1 MVGRSRRFDWQEG
14 GLAYADLLPLGTQ
27 ARFLHNLQHRQL
39 AAEDVEECDFR
50 LFLIMYVLRV
60 FSRKR
65 LPGNGKLGIP
75 LDVSKANP

>member
-50 LFLIMYVLRV
+50 
-60 FSRKR
+60 
-65 LPGNGKLGIP
+65 
-75 LDVSKANP
+75 